1 MYENKIKS
9 FKNFRG
15 GVNSNEINTL
25 RKVFLHICEEFEY
38 IWIGKDNGMIP
49 IYMHEI
55 CGYESK
61 ILTVDLKHDLPN
73 FERGIY
79 FIKVKRIFGF
89 LGNFAYWVKL
99 LKRYNIFKYLIKNAE
114 KIDVLMLFHVS
125 RCSYWYSYIYK
136 KLNPNGKIYIK
147 ADFNLGVYQKELSV
161 VNSSPKN
168 LKEFFRKRR
177 ETKEYNKRKKLI
189 PLVDLISYE
198 SLEAYDFMK
207 NEYAGMDTKG
217 KTIYLPNGYDNLFV
231 EKNFKIKEFK
241 EKENIILTVGRLGTK
256 EKNTELL
263 LESLKEIDLK
273 KWKVILIGY
282 ETEELLKY
290 KEKYFRENPELKE
303 KIIFTGEIKD
313 RKELYEYYNKSK
325 VFVLPSKWESFGIVM
340 VEAMAFGNYVIT
352 SNTCAA
358 NDITNYNNI
367 GKIIKIDS
375 KIELEN
381 SLKEAINGKV
391 NLEEK
396 HIKTLEYVK
405 NFKNEELIKKLML
418 KLK

>member
-1 MYENKIKS
+1 MKIKLKVLKI
-9 FKNFRG
+9 FGG

-38 IWIGKDNGMIP
+38 TWIGKDNGMIP

-55 CGYESK
+55 YGYESK
-61 ILTVDLKHDLPN
+61 ILTADLKHDLPN

-89 LGNFAYWVKL
+89 LGNFAYWIKL
-99 LKRYNIFKYLIKNAE
+99 LKRYNIFKYLIRNAE

-125 RCSYWYSYIYK
+125 RCSYWYSYFYK

-161 VNSSPKN
+161 VNSSSKN

-177 ETKEYNKRKKLI
+177 ETKEYDKRKKLI

-198 SLEAYDFMK
+198 SLEAYNFMK
-207 NEYAGMDTKG
+207 DSYAGIKTTG

-273 KWKVILIGY
+273 DWKVVLIGS

-290 KEKYFRENPELKE
+290 KEKYFKENPDLKE

-313 RKELYEYYNKSK
+313 RKVLYEYYNKSK

-358 NDITNYNNI
+358 NDITNHNTI
-367 GKIIKIDS
+367 GKIIEIDS
-375 KIELEN
+375 KIDLEK
-381 SLKEAINGKV
+381 SLEEVVNGNVK
-391 NLEEK
+391 LEEK
-396 HIKTLEYVK
+396 CNKTLEYVK
-405 NFKNEELIKKLML
+405 NFKYEELIKNLML
-418 KLK
+418 KLR